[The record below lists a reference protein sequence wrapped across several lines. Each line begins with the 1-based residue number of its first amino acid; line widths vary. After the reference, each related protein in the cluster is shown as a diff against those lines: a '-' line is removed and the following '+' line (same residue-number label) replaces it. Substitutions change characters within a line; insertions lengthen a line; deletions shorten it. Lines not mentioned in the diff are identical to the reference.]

1 MKNEKRNQI
10 ELSIIIP
17 VYNTEKYIRKCLDS
31 IFEQNVS
38 HKLFEVIVVN
48 DGTKDKSL
56 DIIYE
61 FTNLYDNII
70 LINQENQGLSQ
81 ARNNGLK
88 IAKGKFV
95 WFVDS
100 DDWIRSNSIKTI
112 LEVAKDDV
120 DIISSLLNRV
130 DERTMVEKVDIRN
143 QFIRTKSKM
152 TGKDYLF
159 DEGIYAPVQQFVY
172 RRGFLKNNELYFYPG
187 ILHEDGQFNMRAL
200 YLCNNLFLLNTSLY
214 NYLLRSSGSIMRSKS
229 IKNAR
234 DLLTIHKTLV
244 EFGNSFV
251 KKEDICQWFACI
263 SSFISVIFY
272 WLSFLYEDDD
282 FRKFIKDNKK
292 YINKYIWDK
301 LHLRHFHL
309 YNLRIVLLI
318 YFAPFFYMKS
328 LNKK

>member
-1 MKNEKRNQI
+1 M
-10 ELSIIIP
+10 
-17 VYNTEKYIRKCLDS
+17 
-31 IFEQNVS
+31 
-38 HKLFEVIVVN
+38 VN

-130 DERTMVEKVDIRN
+130 DERTMVEKMDIRN

-152 TGKDYLF
+152 TGKD
-159 DEGIYAPVQQFVY
+159 
-172 RRGFLKNNELYFYPG
+172 
-187 ILHEDGQFNMRAL
+187 
-200 YLCNNLFLLNTSLY
+200 
-214 NYLLRSSGSIMRSKS
+214 
-229 IKNAR
+229 
-234 DLLTIHKTLV
+234 
-244 EFGNSFV
+244 
-251 KKEDICQWFACI
+251 
-263 SSFISVIFY
+263 
-272 WLSFLYEDDD
+272 
-282 FRKFIKDNKK
+282 
-292 YINKYIWDK
+292 
-301 LHLRHFHL
+301 
-309 YNLRIVLLI
+309 
-318 YFAPFFYMKS
+318 
-328 LNKK
+328 